1 MHLYL
6 LIPITTINFHFHLYD
21 YLIYK
26 KGGLISISDQLTLSS
41 ISTNLRNIHIK
52 NNAILDQLGQWQLRR
67 RITLFIYLYRNTFHI
82 IHR

>member
-1 MHLYL
+1 MHY
-6 LIPITTINFHFHLYD
+6 IPITTINFHFHLYD